1 MSPILNYFN
10 FGTLFAFSFCED
22 SNKAGLSAAN
32 AAELPVEVMSTGNTL
47 YSTFITV
54 WPYLCLTVIVAGAWF
69 YISSHHMGGG
79 GDYPDYP
86 SEYSSNGSEGGD
98 YPDYLSEY
106 SSNGSETDPVI
117 RDLLSV
123 TIRVTRDVD
132 PITPVLDTI
141 IDVVSK

>member
-10 FGTLFAFSFCED
+10 FGILFAFSFCED
-22 SNKAGLSAAN
+22 SNKAGLSVAN
-32 AAELPVEVMSTGNTL
+32 VSELPVEVISTGNTL
-47 YSTFITV
+47 YFSFLTV
-54 WPYLCLTVIVAGAWF
+54 WPYLCLTVIVVGAWF
-69 YISSHHMGGG
+69 YISSHHMGGC
-79 GDYPDYP
+79 GDYPNYP
-86 SEYSSNGSEGGD
+86 
-98 YPDYLSEY
+98 
-106 SSNGSETDPVI
+106 SNGSETDPVI